1 MSVCTKLYFLES
13 LTRFQETFSCRMFT
27 HAVPLCLATIAHT
40 QYMVSLRHSAG
51 SLRCGCAWTRIGL
64 ANEASN
70 EESRTGS
77 NGEGFFNLAV
87 VGVAVCPFSVSQP
100 EFSKHQTAVHSRRP

>member
-1 MSVCTKLYFLES
+1 MSVCTKLYFGES
-13 LTRFQETFSCRMFT
+13 STRFQETFSCRVFT
-27 HAVPLCLATIAHT
+27 AAVPLCLATIAHT

-64 ANEASN
+64 ANE
-70 EESRTGS
+70 ESRTGS

-87 VGVAVCPFSVSQP
+87 VGVAVCPFNVSQP